1 MLGFVVQARLGST
14 RLPDKI
20 LLPFS
25 GGRTIFDLLLEKLQ
39 SFAPQAA
46 CVVAT
51 SVAPANDALEAICRE
66 RGVACFRG
74 SENDVLQRFIDAA
87 HANGVDRIIR
97 VCSDNPFL
105 SRDAIARLL
114 DAVAGTDAD
123 YVSFDV
129 GGTPSIKTHY
139 GFWTEYVTL
148 DALERVAGLTDEPL
162 YHEHVTNYIYAHP
175 ESFRIG
181 WLDVPQTVLDH
192 AGVRLT
198 IDTREDFETA
208 AALYDTLGAAS
219 PDQLF
224 AYIDAH
230 PAIRE
235 TMKRQILN
243 NSK

>member
-1 MLGFVVQARLGST
+1 MLSFMVQARLGST

-20 LLPFS
+20 LLPFA
-25 GGRTIFDLLLEKLQ
+25 GGRTLFDLLLEKLQ
-39 SFAPQAA
+39 SFSVQAG
-46 CVVAT
+46 CIVAT
-51 SVAPANDALEAICRE
+51 SAAPANDALESICLDK
-66 RGVACFRG
+66 GVACFRG

-105 SRDAIARLL
+105 SRDAIAQLL
-114 DAVAGTDAD
+114 DAVAETDAD
-123 YVSFDV
+123 YISFNV
-129 GGTPSIKTHY
+129 GGTPSIKPHY

-148 DALERVAGLTDEPL
+148 EALQRVARMTDEPL
-162 YHEHVTNYIYAHP
+162 YHEHVTNFIYAHP

-208 AALYDTLGAAS
+208 STLYDTLGAAS
-219 PDQLF
+219 PEQLF

-235 TMKRQILN
+235 IMQRQILN

>member
-1 MLGFVVQARLGST
+1 M
-14 RLPDKI
+14 
-20 LLPFS
+20 
-25 GGRTIFDLLLEKLQ
+25 LLEKLQ
-39 SFAPQAA
+39 SFASRAT

-114 DAVAGTDAD
+114 DAVADTDAD
-123 YVSFDV
+123 YMSFNV

-181 WLDVPQTVLDH
+181 WLDVPKTVLDH

-208 AALYDTLGAAS
+208 AALYDTLGEAA

-235 TMKRQILN
+235 KMKRQILN